1 MFDTELLGW
10 TMVCIVGTV
19 GVIKNFITC
28 EKLMTVIIGTGIAF
42 IASKVSIMVLQV
54 WVAVAGATLFYDTIF
69 KVFQKLISRIGM
81 KEGE

>member
-1 MFDTELLGW
+1 
-10 TMVCIVGTV
+10 
-19 GVIKNFITC
+19 
-28 EKLMTVIIGTGIAF
+28 MTVIIGTGIAF